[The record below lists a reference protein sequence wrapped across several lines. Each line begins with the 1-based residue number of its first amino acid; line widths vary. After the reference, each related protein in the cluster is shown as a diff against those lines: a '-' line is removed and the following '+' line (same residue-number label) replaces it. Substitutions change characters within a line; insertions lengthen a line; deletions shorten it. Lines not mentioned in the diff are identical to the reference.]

1 MRKSAIKATRFMQA
15 RRHVPCSKGV
25 GPVPSP
31 ASAPIRRPASS
42 RGFTLIELMVVV
54 VIIGIVAAI
63 AMPNIVNRL
72 RERRSTQ
79 AAEEI
84 ALLYRNARLRALG
97 RGFPVLVRYSDAAG
111 FVVFEA
117 QPVAENC
124 VARLPPTCLNAA
136 WATAASVRQVGNVFY
151 PGASGSTGIFA
162 NVAVSMSTQPGNV
175 SAPALETCYSP
186 HGRVYSRVL
195 AANPFV
201 PMTGIVDVN
210 VNRGT
215 NTLQHHVTVLSNGM
229 ARLAL

>member
-1 MRKSAIKATRFMQA
+1 
-15 RRHVPCSKGV
+15 
-25 GPVPSP
+25 
-31 ASAPIRRPASS
+31 
-42 RGFTLIELMVVV
+42 MVVV

-63 AMPNIVNRL
+63 AMPNIVERL
-72 RERRSTQ
+72 RERRSAQ
-79 AAEEI
+79 AAENI

-97 RGFPVLVRYSDAAG
+97 RGFPVLVRYSDATG
-111 FVVFEA
+111 FTALEA

-136 WATAASVRQVGNVFY
+136 WATATSVRQVEVFN
-151 PGASGSTGIFA
+151 PTLSGSTGNYA
-162 NVAVSMSTQPGNV
+162 NVTMGVTTQPSN
-175 SAPALETCYSP
+175 ATAAAIEICYSP
-186 HGRVYSRVL
+186 HGKVYSRVV

-215 NTLQHHVTVLSNGM
+215 NTLQHHVAVLPNGM